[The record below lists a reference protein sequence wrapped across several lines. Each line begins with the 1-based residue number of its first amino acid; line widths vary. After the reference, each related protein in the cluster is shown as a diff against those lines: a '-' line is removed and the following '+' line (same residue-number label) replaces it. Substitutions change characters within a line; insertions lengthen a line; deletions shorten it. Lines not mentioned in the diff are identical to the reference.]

1 MAAQASP
8 IFERRKLTEAEKLY
22 VASHWQLMWRKL
34 RRHKLAIIGATVLI
48 IGYLAAMFAPFI
60 SPYPIT
66 HRSDYLFLEPQKV
79 HFVHDGKLHRPF
91 VYGIQQ
97 ETDPDTWKRV
107 YTEDKG
113 IIYPINLFVEGFEYK
128 LLGLIPA
135 KVHLF
140 GVPGEGVLFL
150 MGTEDLGR
158 DVFSRNLH
166 AASISMSIG
175 LMGVTFSFILG
186 CILGGISGF
195 YGGTVDVVIQRV
207 IEFLTSI
214 PTIPLW
220 MALSAAVPAHWDPVK
235 VYFGITLILSLRG
248 WCGLAR
254 VVRGK
259 LLELREEDYVIAAQ
273 VAGTSDWR
281 IITTH
286 LLPAFM
292 SYLIVDVTLGIPG
305 MILGETA
312 LSFLGLGLRPPTVSW
327 GVLLQKAQNVRTVSL
342 YPWLLSPAFMVIA
355 VVLAFNFLGDGL
367 RDAADPYAT

>member
-34 RRHKLAIIGATVLI
+34 RRHKLAIIGGTVLI
-48 IGYLAAMFAPFI
+48 IGYLAAIFAPFI

-135 KVHLF
+135 NVHLF